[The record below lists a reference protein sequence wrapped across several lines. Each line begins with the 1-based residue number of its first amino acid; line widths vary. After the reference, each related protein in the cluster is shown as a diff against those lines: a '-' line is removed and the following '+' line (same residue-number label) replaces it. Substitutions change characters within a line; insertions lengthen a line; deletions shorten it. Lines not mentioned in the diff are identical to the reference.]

1 MKKFTPIAMKCNQE
15 QFKAIEPKLRGKI
28 NFNSANNFKKYPYLS
43 NTSGMDNDGLCM
55 SLNTICKDM
64 FNYIWKEVETYD
76 TWNEQIFL
84 NACVIET
91 DTYTVSKEFI
101 LDLHENV
108 IWPSL
113 RTKIENEFPDLFK
126 KPKTKLTISEI
137 EEKLGYEIEIVK

>member
-15 QFKAIEPKLRGKI
+15 QFEAIKPKLNNQCIKSVSNFKDCQYLTNNWMGVKMDITNITADFVLNRGKC
-28 NFNSANNFKKYPYLS
+28 YQ
-43 NTSGMDNDGLCM
+43 
-55 SLNTICKDM
+55 
-64 FNYIWKEVETYD
+64 EVIYE
-76 TWNEQIFL
+76 TWNEQTFL

-108 IWPSL
+108 IWPSV
-113 RTKIENEFPDLFK
+113 RTKIENEFPELFP

-137 EEKLGYEIEIVK
+137 EAKLGYEIEIVK